1 VPQAKLWLIGSGE
14 DENMLRAMSA
24 KWNLQDAVSFAGE
37 IEEARPCYARCDIVA
52 QPSRWEGCPYS
63 ILEAMA
69 ARRAVVATGVG
80 GVPEVLQAPG
90 GVVYNA
96 TRPETL
102 AEHLIALAGDDAWRA
117 QMGEAA
123 RTRIETGF
131 TAAQMVEQTIQVYAR
146 L

>member
-1 VPQAKLWLIGSGE
+1 
-14 DENMLRAMSA
+14 M
-24 KWNLQDAVSFAGE
+24 FTGE
-37 IEEARPCYARCDIVA
+37 IEEARPYYLRCDVA
-52 QPSRWEGCPYS
+52 AAPSRWEGCPYS

-90 GVVYNA
+90 GVIYQA

-102 AEHLIALAGDDAWRA
+102 AGHLIALAQDNNYRL
-117 QMGEAA
+117 QMGQRA
-123 RTRIETGF
+123 RKRIEEHF
-131 TAAQMVEQTIQVYAR
+131 TAKQMVERTIEVYSR